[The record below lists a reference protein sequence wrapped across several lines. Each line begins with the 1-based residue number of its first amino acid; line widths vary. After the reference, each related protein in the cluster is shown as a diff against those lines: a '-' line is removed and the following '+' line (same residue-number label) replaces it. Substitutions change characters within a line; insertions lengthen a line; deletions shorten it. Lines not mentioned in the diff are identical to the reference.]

1 MDNEFEQMMMSKYV
15 NALATAQQQIFQ
27 LQTQNEILSRQNQ
40 ELTAA
45 NDAANEPV
53 QADEAE

>member
-45 NDAANEPV
+45 NDAANEPE

>member
-40 ELTAA
+40 ELTAS
-45 NDAANEPV
+45 NEAANEPV